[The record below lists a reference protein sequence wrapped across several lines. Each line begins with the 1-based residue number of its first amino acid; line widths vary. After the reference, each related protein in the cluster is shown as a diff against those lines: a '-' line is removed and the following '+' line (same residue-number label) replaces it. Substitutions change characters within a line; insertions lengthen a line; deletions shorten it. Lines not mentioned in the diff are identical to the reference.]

1 MTDIVFRPLDVLKIS
16 ATPKKQASFGDYTK
30 NSESDSTTPFL
41 HSIVSDITDT
51 YKTYDRTIVLERLKQ
66 NQKLVTYC
74 NAYSSPPTQNN
85 PSSSVSSEPSS
96 LVVDVNTDKVDDF
109 MEEREARLEKEKPNA
124 PKAKKLNK
132 RITFDD
138 NTIDYKGEKT
148 DEEVI
153 QKQEEEIA
161 EKKPV
166 TPVELPEEDEFHED
180 KVTMLKSDNEQKPTI
195 FIVCPY
201 SDKHDKPGKASG
213 EQLAPD
219 KKPDD
224 FHELHNI
231 SDWRYQLCNN
241 YSKPFQLEG
250 NTWNTVDH
258 YMTYAQYKNHVN
270 SATLKQFENVE
281 AFVANKKNKPDA
293 DFESRKRTEMYH
305 ALYAKYSQ
313 NQDLLKTLY
322 LTKDAKLMRR
332 INKLKK
338 EDFVELMWLRETM
351 KEFSHYLIHSSVAK
365 EIISDINPDD
375 NHTKKRQKKSYV
387 SPDLSTV
394 QLGSLEVKLPKSE
407 QKIVRASSYYMNN
420 RAKFIKEMN
429 EVFSH
434 YRKEIIQDVDIED
447 PDSFTLLTHQKIVR
461 DYINLYTPYRGL
473 LLYHGLGSGKCH
485 KKGTPII
492 MANGEIKLIENI
504 QVGDLLMGDDSTPR
518 TVMSLARG
526 RDKMYDIIPVKGDK
540 YTVNQEHILC
550 LRASGFPKL
559 SSNHH
564 KSNTNYNVQ
573 WLENNEFCS
582 KSFTFN
588 PNDMKSKE
596 EKMIQATLFFK
607 NIQNNPKTSDNVYEI
622 SVKDY
627 LTLSAKKRG
636 FLKGYKMPIE
646 FPEKEL
652 DIDPYMIGYWLGDGT
667 SSGSSLTFQDS
678 NVIHY
683 FEKQLA
689 LEYSSGY
696 TYNISS
702 RNENNMFLHTLT
714 NLNVIK
720 KKHIPMIYK
729 CNSRQNRLALL
740 AGLLDSDGCLCKN
753 SGFEFTQNNIILI
766 DDVIYLARSL
776 GFGCYKTTVKSG
788 TAWRIHIHGKGIEDI
803 PTLIPRKQA
812 SPRQQIKDVL
822 VNGITVDYVG
832 EDDYYGF
839 TLDGNCRYF
848 MGDFTVTHNTC
859 TSIAIAEGMKQVS
872 KQIYVMTPASL
883 KTNYFEE
890 LQKCGDDLYKKK
902 QYWEFVS
909 IDGKPDLMNRLAKA
923 LTLSTKY
930 IQQKKGAWMVDVA
943 KPSNYDS
950 LSPDQRVSLQDQI
963 QEMISRKYKS
973 IHYNAP
979 NLKTIIQNME
989 AIAKNPFDN
998 SVVIIDEAHNL
1009 VSRIVGKLK
1018 HKKLNSSVY
1027 YKLYHLLMDAENCRI
1042 IMLSGTP
1049 IINSPNEMAIIF
1061 NIIRG
1066 YIQTWSLPL
1075 EKQTNEKVNQ
1085 EYLINLL
1092 ESNGIKTFDYIN
1104 ITRDNLL
1111 TITRNPF
1118 GFINTKTA
1126 VKLPAKRK
1134 YTRKDKPAANN
1145 ITKKAIKGVQKIEGG
1160 VGGEIMEYGGV
1171 KLDES
1176 GNIDNQTFLKRVI
1189 GVLTKNGLP
1198 LKPGAKPTLHN
1209 QKCLEDNVEEFRK
1222 IFLKD
1227 VTNIKGKISEETD
1240 LLHINTLRNRIMG
1253 LTSYFRSAKEELLP
1267 QFVMNEHKSPYHEV
1281 IVEMSDYQFAEY
1293 AKIRKDE
1300 RDQED
1305 KNRKNQ
1311 RARQNQINNDELF
1324 EASSTFRIFSRACC
1338 NFAFPNPPSRPK
1350 PSKKKIE
1357 ETTIDEDMFEG
1368 SPPPGNENEEESN
1381 HEMDN
1386 DYQLRIKSA
1395 LEYLQKN
1402 ASTILSRDG
1411 LKIYSPKFLEIL
1423 NRLENPNNTG
1433 CHLLYSNFRTIEGI
1447 GILKLILEANGM
1459 REFKINKVDGKWV
1472 LNEVPDEDIG
1482 KPAFVLYTG
1491 TEEEEE
1497 KEIIRH
1503 IFNGTWDYIDNG
1515 SWKAD
1520 PQSLIQQVRSM
1531 HKNNLYGNVIKLF
1544 MITSAGAEGIN
1555 LRNTRFVH
1563 IVEPYWQNV
1572 RLEQVVGRARR
1583 IKSHVDL
1590 PPEMRTVQV
1599 FVYLS
1604 TLSNNQRKDDRYK
1617 ELLLNDVGHVNQ
1629 EKTVT
1634 TDEYLYELAQ
1644 IKQKVNSQFL
1654 KIMKETAMD
1663 CHLYVSKHSKQE
1675 PLVCYNSPNIN
1686 TNHFSSYP
1694 TLQQDL
1700 DEEPQK

>member
-16 ATPKKQASFGDYTK
+16 ATPKKQTPFAQNTK
-30 NSESDSTTPFL
+30 NSESDSTTPYL
-41 HSIVSDITDT
+41 HLIVSNITDS
-51 YKTYDRTIVLERLKQ
+51 YKTYDRNIVLERLKQ

-74 NAYSSPPTQNN
+74 NAYSSPTQTLI
-85 PSSSVSSEPSS
+85 SSETPN
-96 LVVDVNTDKVDDF
+96 LVVEMDTKQVDDF
-109 MEEREARLEKEKPNA
+109 IEERDARITNEIEQPN
-124 PKAKKLNK
+124 KAKKLNK
-132 RITFDD
+132 RIKLED
-138 NTIDYKGEKT
+138 NTENKVDNEP
-148 DEEVI
+148 DEFFKE
-153 QKQEEEIA
+153 QA
-161 EKKPV
+161 KPV
-166 TPVELPEEDEFHED
+166 TPVELPEEDDFHED
-180 KVTMLKSDNEQKPTI
+180 KITALKSDNEQKPTI

-213 EQLAPD
+213 EQLAPE
-219 KKPDD
+219 KKADD
-224 FHELHNI
+224 FFELDKI

-241 YSKPFQLEG
+241 YNKPFQLEG
-250 NTWNTVDH
+250 HTWNTVDH

-270 SATLKQFENVE
+270 SATLKIFENIE
-281 AFVANKKNKPDA
+281 TFVANKKNKPDA

-305 ALYAKYSQ
+305 ALYAKFSQ

-332 INKLKK
+332 INKQKK

-351 KEFSHYLIHSSVAK
+351 KDFSYYLLKSTAAM
-365 EIISDINPDD
+365 EIVSDVNNNDIPND
-375 NHTKKRQKKSYV
+375 NNKKRQKKTHV

-407 QKIVRASSYYMNN
+407 QKIVRASTYYMNN
-420 RAKFIKEMN
+420 RAKFIKQIN
-429 EVFSH
+429 DVFSN
-434 YRKEIIQDVDIED
+434 YRKEIVNDVDIED

-492 MANGEIKLIENI
+492 MASGEIKLIENI

-518 TVMSLARG
+518 TVISLARG

-559 SSNHH
+559 SSNNH
-564 KSNTNYNVQ
+564 KSNTNYSIQ

-582 KSFTFN
+582 KSFSFN
-588 PNDMKSKE
+588 PHDIKNKE
-596 EKMIQATLFFK
+596 EMRNQATLFLK
-607 NIQNNPKTSDNVYEI
+607 TIQSNPKTSDNVYEI

-627 LTLSAKKRG
+627 LTLSAKKKR

-646 FPEKEL
+646 FPEKHL
-652 DIDPYMIGYWLGDGT
+652 DIDPYMIGYWLGDNT
-667 SSGSSLTFQDS
+667 SNGSSLTIQDS

-683 FEKQLA
+683 LEKQLK

-696 TYNISS
+696 TYGMSS
-702 RNENNMFLHTLT
+702 NNLFVNTLN
-714 NLNVIK
+714 NLNLINN
-720 KKHIPMIYK
+720 KHIPMIYK
-729 CNSRQNRLALL
+729 CNSRENRLKLL
-740 AGLLDSDGCLCKN
+740 AGLIDSDGCLCKN
-753 SGFEFTQNNIILI
+753 NGFEFTQNNEVLI
-766 DDVIYLARSL
+766 DDVIYLTRSL
-776 GFGCYKTTVKSG
+776 GFACYKAFYK
-788 TAWRIHIHGKGIEDI
+788 TAWRIHIHGKDIEDI
-803 PTLIPRKQA
+803 PTRIPRKQA
-812 SPRQQIKDVL
+812 SSIQQIKDAL
-822 VNGITVDYVG
+822 VNGITVNYVG
-832 EDDYYGF
+832 DDDYYGF
-839 TLDGNCRYF
+839 TLDGNCRYL

-859 TSIAIAEGMKQVS
+859 TSIAIAEGMKHVS

-909 IDGKPDLMNRLAKA
+909 IDGKPDLMNRLSKA

-930 IQQKKGAWMVDVA
+930 IQQKKGAWMVDVS

-979 NLKTIIQNME
+979 NLKNIIQNLE
-989 AIAKNPFDN
+989 TISKNPFDN

-1027 YKLYHLLMDAENCRI
+1027 YKLYHLLMGAENCRI

-1049 IINSPNEMAIIF
+1049 IINSPNEIAIIF

-1066 YIQTWSLPL
+1066 YIQTWSLSL

-1092 ESNGIKTFDYIN
+1092 DSNGIKTFDYIN
-1104 ITRDNLL
+1104 ITRDNVL

-1126 VKLPAKRK
+1126 AKPAKRK
-1134 YTRKDKPAANN
+1134 YTRKEKPVTNN
-1145 ITKKAIKGVQKIEGG
+1145 TTKKISGG
-1160 VGGEIMEYGGV
+1160 VGGDIMEYGGV

-1189 GVLTKNGLP
+1189 HVLTKNGLP
-1198 LKPGAKPTLHN
+1198 LKPGTKPTLNN
-1209 QKCLEDNVEEFRK
+1209 QKCIEDNVDEFRK
-1222 IFLKD
+1222 IFLKE

-1240 LLHINTLRNRIMG
+1240 LLHVNTLRNRIMG

-1267 QFVMNEHKSPYHEV
+1267 RFVLNEHKSPFHEV

-1293 AKIRKDE
+1293 AKIRKEE

-1311 RARQNQINNDELF
+1311 KAKLNQINNDDLF

-1357 ETTIDEDMFEG
+1357 EAVIDEDMLEG
-1368 SPPPGNENEEESN
+1368 SPTEIEIEDEAN
-1381 HEMDN
+1381 HEKDN
-1386 DYQLRIKSA
+1386 DYQMRIKSA

-1459 REFKINKVDGKWV
+1459 REFKINKIDGKWV
-1472 LNEVPDEDIG
+1472 LNDVPDEDIG

-1503 IFNGTWDYIDNG
+1503 IFNGTWEYIDNG

-1520 PQSLIQQVRSM
+1520 PRSLIQKIRSM
-1531 HKNNLYGNVIKLF
+1531 HQNNLYGNVIKLF

-1583 IKSHVDL
+1583 IKSHIDL
-1590 PPEMRTVQV
+1590 PPDMRTVQV

-1617 ELLLNDVGHVNQ
+1617 ELLLNDIGHVNQ

-1654 KIMKETAMD
+1654 KIIKETAMD

-1686 TNHFSSYP
+1686 SNDFSSYP